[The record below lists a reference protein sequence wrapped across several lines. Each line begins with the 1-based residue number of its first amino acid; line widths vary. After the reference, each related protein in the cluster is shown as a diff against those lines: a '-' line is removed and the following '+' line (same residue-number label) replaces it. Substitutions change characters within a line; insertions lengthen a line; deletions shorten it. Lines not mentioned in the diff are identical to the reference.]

1 MADVYK
7 TLVAARKKIDSPEK
21 WGKGARG
28 MFLPRRPF
36 NTCCA
41 AEAIE
46 DVTPYAFAPYS
57 DEIRQWSFRLIENC
71 AGLDGVTR
79 VTIPNLKFILDT
91 IPTWNDAPE
100 RTYEDVISTYN
111 LAVAIVKDFK

>member
-1 MADVYK
+1 MNDVYK

-28 MFLPRRPF
+28 LYSPRRTF
-36 NTCCA
+36 NTSCA

-71 AGLDGVTR
+71 AGIDR
-79 VTIPNLKFILDT
+79 VKNTEYDNILLATIPI
-91 IPTWNDAPE
+91 WNDAPE
-100 RTYEDVISTYN
+100 RTYEDVIHTYN
-111 LAVAIVKDFK
+111 LAIAIVRDFK